1 MRQYHI
7 SGKLPGAND
16 YINACR
22 RNRYAGAKLKEDTE
36 RLICMQIC
44 DRKPVDRAVR
54 LRFTWHEGNRR
65 RDKDNVAF
73 AKKFILDA
81 LQKCGVLPNDN
92 NLYIEGFEDV
102 FEYGGDYGVEVMI
115 YAAARDQSRA

>member
-22 RNRYAGAKLKEDTE
+22 RNRYAAAKLKEDTE

-44 DRKPVDRAVR
+44 DRNPVDRAVR

-73 AKKFILDA
+73 AKKFALDA

-92 NLYIEGFEDV
+92 NRYSEGFEDV

-115 YAAARDQSRA
+115 YAAARDQSGT

>member
-1 MRQYHI
+1 MRRYHI

-16 YINACR
+16 YIAACR

-36 RLICMQIC
+36 RLICLQIR
-44 DRKPVDRAVR
+44 DREPISGAVR
-54 LRFTWHEGNRR
+54 IRFVWHEGSRR

-92 NLYIEGFEDV
+92 NHYINGFEDA
-102 FEYGGDYGVEVMI
+102 FEYAGEFGVEVYI
-115 YAAARDQSRA
+115 YAAE